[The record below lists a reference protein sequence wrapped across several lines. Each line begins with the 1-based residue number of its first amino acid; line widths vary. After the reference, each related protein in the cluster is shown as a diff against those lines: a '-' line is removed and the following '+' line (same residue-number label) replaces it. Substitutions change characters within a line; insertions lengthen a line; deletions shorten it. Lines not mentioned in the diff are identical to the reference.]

1 MGFILCPPNFS
12 KNPILDLLAGRQ
24 AGRKYNN
31 CQPKKSS
38 WELVGGDFPK
48 KKTADGTEQKE
59 TWDDEQEGS
68 PTFFSSS
75 LVKRE
80 ETAMFGSTHVVVLE
94 VSVLQGRYL
103 FHKHAYK
110 KVQTLQERGN
120 QTVDETTD

>member
-1 MGFILCPPNFS
+1 VTS
-12 KNPILDLLAGRQ
+12 Q
-24 AGRKYNN
+24 
-31 CQPKKSS
+31 
-38 WELVGGDFPK
+38 

-110 KVQTLQERGN
+110 KVQTLQERETKQFMKR
-120 QTVDETTD
+120 QTRSSLGVNRGTGSPASNSGWAGKSA